1 MKKVLC
7 VLISILLIVFS
18 VPMTAFAEQEATY
31 KTIPVEYSDNRKET
45 EHLDVMIKNNNV
57 FVNAEQLANRFS
69 YDIEIDENKV
79 SIKSLENPAL
89 PGVYVVFYF
98 DDTKVTKMLYSDFC
112 TKFEAPF
119 ASEKN
124 EKGVWIPFEYSV
136 LILNSGIT
144 ILDDCVLIDI
154 PEKTILDY
162 FFDVQINSSRFN
174 FDWAKDFGLDKVN
187 VDIMGVSS
195 HWTNMLNGVLAFDY
209 LSWVQL
215 FQTTNTLG
223 MFTTAYD
230 GKYGE
235 KIATL
240 ICTQS
245 DEEVKAVV
253 NQIDEI
259 NDVFSD
265 DGHLGN
271 ALKNYSKEL
280 DASTGSIYNS
290 CNKLLEDIKSGNSS
304 TAKYNKT
311 YRELEKALDKQTWFS
326 NSGERIVDVQ
336 KGLSKATAVL
346 DIISYIA
353 DYLNCI
359 NEFQNQDDFSVSS
372 LKSEIG
378 DNHLYG
384 NLLLH
389 DMKASMKFYAN
400 QLSTDVGTYS
410 AVQFIENNATKLFEK
425 GTKVT
430 AALGSKANYMLFAWN
445 LASNFVPFFSEGLK
459 ATDNFEL
466 AMYSQIFQT
475 DAYINYQN
483 FKNHIFLNNDNL
495 TSEDLYKVSQYCY
508 IYLKSCYVTRNAA
521 LGSILPD
528 KKEKMSTIIDTQN
541 ETNKEIAEIMA
552 HIKNADIENTNK
564 VYGFLLSNNKD
575 YLASYN
581 DEHVK
586 EFIEIN
592 GTNIDKSIFN
602 SGDFIIKAGKGFV
615 CSDGKKAYYKESIT
629 DKGIQLSD
637 MNYCNNIMSNGEIVF
652 FSGHNN
658 SLAEVDDPRTIFSV
672 NIDGTQIR
680 KLFESN
686 GSVHF
691 VTCFSDCIYYIDYE
705 DYAENNLWKYDIK
718 DDRIENIGASF
729 IKKNY
734 YIKDAKA
741 LGSNIYIE
749 LQNNNFTESE
759 VIMYNPLNKQTTK
772 VATVNSNTDAFCY
785 NDNEVIIMDIYESN
799 VLDSYKN
806 KHLIYIVDKSG
817 NIEKTSELPENMDI
831 QIVSPNASFAI
842 CSNSVDAND
851 HNLYNVDLNN
861 GESTII
867 DNSYDMF
874 KGNTYRAVR
883 DLVFPEMLYF
893 VTDMPYFF
901 HSANNTLL
909 KKTCVR
915 MNNNDYFYG
924 IVDGYIVDNSLNT
937 YKIFD
942 EDTTSNQ
949 EMTITKKTS

>member
-45 EHLDVMIKNNNV
+45 EHIDVMIKNNNV

-245 DEEVKAVV
+245 DEELKSVV

-290 CNKLLEDIKSGNSS
+290 CNKLLEDIKSDNSS

-336 KGLSKATAVL
+336 KGLSKATTVL

-359 NEFQNQDDFSVSS
+359 NEFQNQDEFSVSS

-389 DMKASMKFYAN
+389 DMKSSMKFYAN

-466 AMYSQIFQT
+466 AMYSQIFQS
-475 DAYINYQN
+475 DAYINYLN
-483 FKNHIFLNNDNL
+483 LKNLVFLNNDNL

-552 HIKNADIENTNK
+552 HIKNADIENKNNA
-564 VYGFLLSNNKD
+564 YGFLLSDNQK
-575 YLASYN
+575 YI
-581 DEHVK
+581 K
-586 EFIEIN
+586 EYDSSQLLNF
-592 GTNIDKSIFN
+592 TN
-602 SGDFIIKAGKGFV
+602 
-615 CSDGKKAYYKESIT
+615 
-629 DKGIQLSD
+629 
-637 MNYCNNIMSNGEIVF
+637 
-652 FSGHNN
+652 
-658 SLAEVDDPRTIFSV
+658 
-672 NIDGTQIR
+672 
-680 KLFESN
+680 
-686 GSVHF
+686 
-691 VTCFSDCIYYIDYE
+691 
-705 DYAENNLWKYDIK
+705 DIK
-718 DDRIENIGASF
+718 DYSAELFNNLTKPFIFSSWAGAWRTQIYINPDGTLYGEFNDQDMIGGEGYIATIMYCEF
-729 IKKNY
+729 KATLKNVEKVNDFTY
-734 YIKDAKA
+734 SMDISELEYIDHPNTVEIKDNTKYEYVKTAPGFERADK
-741 LGSNIYIE
+741 IYIYTPE
-749 LQNNNFTESE
+749 AL
-759 VIMYNPLNKQTTK
+759 L
-772 VATVNSNTDAFCY
+772 
-785 NDNEVIIMDIYESN
+785 
-799 VLDSYKN
+799 
-806 KHLIYIVDKSG
+806 
-817 NIEKTSELPENMDI
+817 SELPEKYNLSIMKTKYKKDE
-831 QIVSPNASFAI
+831 ALGFYG
-842 CSNSVDAND
+842 
-851 HNLYNVDLNN
+851 LYNEAGGAGFISQN
-861 GESTII
+861 
-867 DNSYDMF
+867 
-874 KGNTYRAVR
+874 K
-883 DLVFPEMLYF
+883 
-893 VTDMPYFF
+893 
-901 HSANNTLL
+901 
-909 KKTCVR
+909 
-915 MNNNDYFYG
+915 
-924 IVDGYIVDNSLNT
+924 
-937 YKIFD
+937 
-942 EDTTSNQ
+942 
-949 EMTITKKTS
+949 

>member
-69 YDIEIDENKV
+69 YDIEIDDNKV

-124 EKGVWIPFEYSV
+124 EKGMWIPFEYSV

-162 FFDVQINSSRFN
+162 FFDVQINSTRFN

-195 HWTNMLNGVLAFDY
+195 HWVNMLNGVLAFDY

-245 DEEVKAVV
+245 DEEVKA
-253 NQIDEI
+253 EI
-259 NDVFSD
+259 NKIDALNDIFSD
-265 DGHLGN
+265 DGHLGK
-271 ALKNYSKEL
+271 ALTNHSEEL
-280 DASTGSIYNS
+280 DETTGSLYEN
-290 CNKLLEDIKSGNSS
+290 CNKILEDIKAGNS
-304 TAKYNKT
+304 TTIEYNKT
-311 YRELEKALDKQTWFS
+311 YQELEKALDKQAWFS
-326 NSGERIVDVQ
+326 NTGEKIVSVQ
-336 KGLSKATAVL
+336 KGLSKATTVL
-346 DIISYIA
+346 NVLSYIA
-353 DYLNCI
+353 DYYNCI

-378 DNHLYG
+378 DNHLDG

-389 DMKASMKFYAN
+389 DMKSSMKLYAD

-410 AVQFIENNATKLFEK
+410 AVQFIKNNATKLIEDGSK
-425 GTKVT
+425 IS
-430 AALGSKANYMLFAWN
+430 AALGSKANIMLFAWN

-466 AMYSQIFQT
+466 ALYSQIFQT

-552 HIKNADIENTNK
+552 HIKNADTENKNN

-575 YLASYN
+575 YHANYN
-581 DEHVK
+581 DEYYID
-586 EFIEIN
+586 FIEKN
-592 GTNIDKSIFN
+592 GTNNNKTKQIKDHSDSFDYTKGTFSSSESPVIITIEDISN
-602 SGDFIIKAGKGFV
+602 GKVVISGQQG
-615 CSDGKKAYYKESIT
+615 SQNKAYFAHAEAYLYDGNKMDFETVDSWGSKYT
-629 DKGIQLSD
+629 GHLELHADSVDLS
-637 MNYCNNIMSNGEIVF
+637 MELTEKSKF
-652 FSGHNN
+652 
-658 SLAEVDDPRTIFSV
+658 
-672 NIDGTQIR
+672 
-680 KLFESN
+680 
-686 GSVHF
+686 
-691 VTCFSDCIYYIDYE
+691 
-705 DYAENNLWKYDIK
+705 AENT
-718 DDRIENIGASF
+718 IECNCRLM
-729 IKKNY
+729 K
-734 YIKDAKA
+734 
-741 LGSNIYIE
+741 E
-749 LQNNNFTESE
+749 
-759 VIMYNPLNKQTTK
+759 
-772 VATVNSNTDAFCY
+772 
-785 NDNEVIIMDIYESN
+785 
-799 VLDSYKN
+799 
-806 KHLIYIVDKSG
+806 
-817 NIEKTSELPENMDI
+817 
-831 QIVSPNASFAI
+831 
-842 CSNSVDAND
+842 
-851 HNLYNVDLNN
+851 
-861 GESTII
+861 
-867 DNSYDMF
+867 
-874 KGNTYRAVR
+874 
-883 DLVFPEMLYF
+883 
-893 VTDMPYFF
+893 
-901 HSANNTLL
+901 
-909 KKTCVR
+909 
-915 MNNNDYFYG
+915 NDYSKSEFF
-924 IVDGYIVDNSLNT
+924 NPS
-937 YKIFD
+937 
-942 EDTTSNQ
+942 
-949 EMTITKKTS
+949 